1 MPRNWP
7 LLVVVLPVIF
17 ILTPL
22 PALSLEGPLRVKNQF
37 PLFLHLNAPFL
48 EKAAGEDSLSLS
60 LSYSSVFM
68 KKRSADWLVDLDLES
83 AEFNLTWK
91 KMIPQGIELGLEIPF
106 LGFSSGVLDYPLESY
121 HNAFGFPD
129 YGRSRYPKNQF
140 RYQVINRGGLV
151 VAGENGR
158 IGPGDIRLTA
168 KKELLTGRAALSLK
182 GDLEL
187 PTGSPDTGFGNGSLD
202 AGLSLIG
209 EYNVSPTIK
218 VTGILGGAVP
228 GELKAN
234 QNVGL
239 NSYVYFGGTAELQL
253 FKPFEV
259 IGQVLVQ
266 TSPYPDTGISE
277 IDRTAIILTLGGR
290 YRWGKNHIEF
300 SFTEDLNTTGAPDFI
315 FQLGFKRTF

>member
-1 MPRNWP
+1 MLKWTRRHWLFLFLTF
-7 LLVVVLPVIF
+7 LLSPSM
-17 ILTPL
+17 
-22 PALSLEGPLRVKNQF
+22 ALSLEGPLRVKNQF
-37 PLFLHLNAPFL
+37 PLFLQLNAPFM
-48 EKAAGEDSLSLS
+48 EKAAGEDSLSLG

-68 KKRSADWLVDLDLES
+68 KKRSAEWLVDLDLEL

-91 KMIPQGIELGLEIPF
+91 KMIPRGIELGLEIPI

-129 YGRSRYPKNQF
+129 YGRSRFPKNQF
-140 RYQVINRGGLV
+140 RYQVINRGGV
-151 VAGENGR
+151 VVQGENGR

-168 KKELLTGRAALSLK
+168 KKELFTGRTALSLK

-187 PTGSPDTGFGNGSLD
+187 PTGSPGTGFGNGSLD
-202 AGLSLIG
+202 VGLSLIG
-209 EYNVSPTIK
+209 EYTISQTFK
-218 VTGILGGAVP
+218 VTGTLGGVAP

-239 NSYVYFGGTAELQL
+239 NSFFYFGGTGELQL

-259 IGQVLVQ
+259 IGQFLVQ
-266 TSPYPDTGISE
+266 TSPYPDTGISQ
-277 IDRTAIILTLGGR
+277 IDQTAVILTLGGR

-300 SFTEDLNTTGAPDFI
+300 SFTEDLNTSGAPDFI
-315 FQLGFKRTF
+315 FQLGLKRCF